1 MLTKVITRIAEYAF
15 TKELD
20 KYNWQTI
27 YENSRNDILSALE
40 KQDDDRGKLIAKAFE
55 DKRIKEYFCSLN
67 IKVGYGFSEALRK
80 KLYDIL
86 SVFAINEDDKKY
98 YIGEFIKDVNYHLKE
113 LFPDV
118 SRDLFFEKA
127 VFEAMKC
134 QQELTDKILKQ
145 FADTK
150 LKIYNIWQWTG

>member
-1 MLTKVITRIAEYAF
+1 MREYFVLTGKMILYLWNRSDYKKEVRKMLTKVFTRIAEYAF

-80 KLYDIL
+80 NYMISLVIL
-86 SVFAINEDDKKY
+86 RLMRT
-98 YIGEFIKDVNYHLKE
+98 IKNIISENLLK
-113 LFPDV
+113 
-118 SRDLFFEKA
+118 
-127 VFEAMKC
+127 M
-134 QQELTDKILKQ
+134 
-145 FADTK
+145 
-150 LKIYNIWQWTG
+150 